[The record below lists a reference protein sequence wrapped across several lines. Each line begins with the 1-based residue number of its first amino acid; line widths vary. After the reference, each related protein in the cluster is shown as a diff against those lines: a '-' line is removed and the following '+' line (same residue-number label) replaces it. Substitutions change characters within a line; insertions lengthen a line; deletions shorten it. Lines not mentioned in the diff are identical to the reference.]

1 MEIVKYG
8 HPALRWKAK
17 ELAELTPD
25 FKATVRAMFE
35 LMYED
40 RGIGLA
46 ATQVGLPYRFFVVNT
61 TADPNET
68 EEELVF
74 INPEI
79 IRKKGNVEGE
89 EGCLSL
95 PELYGQVAR
104 AEEIVLEA
112 YDIDGQGF
120 EMECSEILARV
131 IQHENDHLDG
141 VLFIDRMKPGEVE
154 ELQANLDD
162 LETQFRQAQSAGT
175 IKPDE
180 GLKTGLAEMEKT
192 FDFPIKAALSTDGEL
207 AEDDDDDLAEDDS
220 AGDGDGGSAEDV
232 DGE

>member
-1 MEIVKYG
+1 LG
-8 HPALRWKAK
+8 WPQLRW
-17 ELAELTPD
+17 
-25 FKATVRAMFE
+25 
-35 LMYED
+35 
-40 RGIGLA
+40 
-46 ATQVGLPYRFFVVNT
+46 GLPYRFFVVNT
-61 TADPNET
+61 TADPQET

-141 VLFIDRMKPGEVE
+141 MLFIDRMKPDEVE

-175 IKPDE
+175 IKSDD
-180 GLKTGLAEMEKT
+180 GLKTELAEMEKT
-192 FDFPIKAALSTDGEL
+192 FEFPIKAALSADGDL
-207 AEDDDDDLAEDDS
+207 AEDDDDDSVEDDGGGES
-220 AGDGDGGSAEDV
+220 AEDGDGE
-232 DGE
+232 

>member
-17 ELAELTPD
+17 ELTELTPD
-25 FKATVRAMFE
+25 FKATVRAMFD
-35 LMYED
+35 LMYEA

-61 TADPNET
+61 TADPKET

-79 IRKKGNVEGE
+79 IRKKGNAEAE

-141 VLFIDRMKPGEVE
+141 VLFIDRMRPDEVE
-154 ELQANLDD
+154 ELQANIDD
-162 LETQFRQAQSAGT
+162 IETQFRQTQAAGT
-175 IKPDE
+175 TASDE
-180 GLKTGLAEMEKT
+180 KLKEQLAQMEKT
-192 FDFPIKAALSTDGEL
+192 FEFPIKAAS
-207 AEDDDDDLAEDDS
+207 
-220 AGDGDGGSAEDV
+220 GGSAGTDEEDDV
-232 DGE
+232 ADDDE

>member
-17 ELAELTPD
+17 ELTELTPD
-25 FKATVRAMFE
+25 FKATVRAMFD
-35 LMYED
+35 LMYEA

-61 TADPNET
+61 TADPTET

-141 VLFIDRMKPGEVE
+141 VLFIDRMKPDEVE

-175 IKPDE
+175 IKSNE
-180 GLKTGLAEMEKT
+180 GLKARLSEMEKT
-192 FDFPIKAALSTDGEL
+192 FEFPIKAALGDNDESDSEDA
-207 AEDDDDDLAEDDS
+207 AEDNDEI
-220 AGDGDGGSAEDV
+220 E
-232 DGE
+232 

>member
-17 ELAELTPD
+17 ELTELTPD
-25 FKATVRAMFE
+25 FKATVRRMFD
-35 LMYED
+35 LMYEA

-61 TADPNET
+61 TADPKET
-68 EEELVF
+68 DEELVF

-79 IRKKGNVEGE
+79 IRKKGNTEGE

-95 PELYGQVAR
+95 PELYGEVAR

-112 YDIDGQGF
+112 YDINGEGF

-141 VLFIDRMKPGEVE
+141 VMFIDRMKPDEVK
-154 ELQANLDD
+154 ELQANIDD
-162 LETQFRQAQSAGT
+162 LETQFRQAQAAGT
-175 IKPDE
+175 VASDQVLRE
-180 GLKTGLAEMEKT
+180 QLSAMEKT
-192 FDFPIKAALSTDGEL
+192 FEFPVKAAPGDDHDFDNGE
-207 AEDDDDDLAEDDS
+207 ADDEESEDDFDED
-220 AGDGDGGSAEDV
+220 E
-232 DGE
+232 

>member
-8 HPALRWKAK
+8 HPSLRWKAK
-17 ELAELTPD
+17 ELTELTPD
-25 FKATVRAMFE
+25 FKATVRTMFD
-35 LMYED
+35 LMYEA

-61 TADPNET
+61 TADPKET

-141 VLFIDRMKPGEVE
+141 VLFIDRMKPDEVE

-175 IKPDE
+175 IGSDQK
-180 GLKTGLAEMEKT
+180 LKEELTAMEKT
-192 FDFPIKAALSTDGEL
+192 FEFPIRAALGDSDESD
-207 AEDDDDDLAEDDS
+207 AEAAEEDDDEN
-220 AGDGDGGSAEDV
+220 E
-232 DGE
+232 

>member
-8 HPALRWKAK
+8 HPSLRWKAK
-17 ELAELTPD
+17 ELTELTPD
-25 FKATVRAMFE
+25 FKATVRAMFD
-35 LMYED
+35 LMYEA

-61 TADPNET
+61 TADPKET

-95 PELYGQVAR
+95 PELYGEVAR

-141 VLFIDRMKPGEVE
+141 VLFIDRMKPDEVV

-162 LETQFRQAQSAGT
+162 LETQFRQAQAAGT
-175 IKPDE
+175 LASDE
-180 GLKTGLAEMEKT
+180 GLKKGLSEMEKT
-192 FDFPIKAALSTDGEL
+192 FEFPIKATM
-207 AEDDDDDLAEDDS
+207 S
-220 AGDGDGGSAEDV
+220 AGSEPADSDDE
-232 DGE
+232 

>member
-17 ELAELTPD
+17 ELTELTPD
-25 FKATVRAMFE
+25 FKATVRAMFD
-35 LMYED
+35 LMYEA

-61 TADPNET
+61 TADPKET

-141 VLFIDRMKPGEVE
+141 VLFIDRMKPEEVE
-154 ELQANLDD
+154 ELQANIDD
-162 LETQFRQAQSAGT
+162 LETQFRQTQAAGT
-175 IKPDE
+175 LASDD
-180 GLKTGLAEMEKT
+180 GLKEQLVKMEKT
-192 FDFPIKAALSTDGEL
+192 FEFPIKAVLSDEAETDDNEEDG
-207 AEDDDDDLAEDDS
+207 AEDDDDE
-220 AGDGDGGSAEDV
+220 
-232 DGE
+232 

>member
-17 ELAELTPD
+17 ELTELTPD
-25 FKATVRAMFE
+25 FKATVRAMFN
-35 LMYED
+35 LMYEA

-61 TADPNET
+61 TADPKET

-141 VLFIDRMKPGEVE
+141 VLFIDRMKPDEVE
-154 ELQANLDD
+154 ELQANIDD
-162 LETQFRQAQSAGT
+162 LETQFRQTQAAGT
-175 IKPDE
+175 LASDE
-180 GLKTGLAEMEKT
+180 GLKEQLSQMEKT
-192 FDFPIKAALSTDGEL
+192 FEFPIKAESTGDASPSDGNEN
-207 AEDDDDDLAEDDS
+207 A
-220 AGDGDGGSAEDV
+220 DGDDA
-232 DGE
+232 DGDE

>member
-17 ELAELTPD
+17 ELTELTPD
-25 FKATVRAMFE
+25 FKATVRAMFD
-35 LMYED
+35 LMYEA

-61 TADPNET
+61 TADPKET

-141 VLFIDRMKPGEVE
+141 VLFIDRMKPEEVE
-154 ELQANLDD
+154 ELQANIDD
-162 LETQFRQAQSAGT
+162 LETQFRQTQAAGT
-175 IKPDE
+175 LASDD
-180 GLKTGLAEMEKT
+180 GLKEQLVKMEKT
-192 FDFPIKAALSTDGEL
+192 FEFPIKAVLSDE
-207 AEDDDDDLAEDDS
+207 AIPD
-220 AGDGDGGSAEDV
+220 DGDEDADEEV
-232 DGE
+232 SDEDE

>member
-17 ELAELTPD
+17 PLTELTPD
-25 FKATVRAMFE
+25 FKATVRSMFE
-35 LMYED
+35 LMYEAH
-40 RGIGLA
+40 GIGLA

-61 TADPNET
+61 TADPKET

-79 IRKKGNVEGE
+79 IRKKGNLEGE

-112 YDIDGQGF
+112 YDVKGEGF

-141 VLFIDRMKPGEVE
+141 VLFIDRMKSEEVE
-154 ELQANLDD
+154 EIQANIDD
-162 LETQFRQAQSAGT
+162 LEMHFRQTQAAGT
-175 IKPDE
+175 VASDDE
-180 GLKTGLAEMEKT
+180 LKRRLSEMEKI
-192 FDFPIKAALSTDGEL
+192 FAFPVSGMTDEQEYEEEEADADAA
-207 AEDDDDDLAEDDS
+207 DDNE
-220 AGDGDGGSAEDV
+220 
-232 DGE
+232 

>member
-17 ELAELTPD
+17 ELTELTPD
-25 FKATVRAMFE
+25 FKATVRAMFD
-35 LMYED
+35 LMYEA

-61 TADPNET
+61 TADPAET

-175 IKPDE
+175 IKSDE
-180 GLKTGLAEMEKT
+180 GLKAGLSEMEKT
-192 FDFPIKAALSTDGEL
+192 FEFPIKAALGGNDESDSEDA
-207 AEDDDDDLAEDDS
+207 AEDDDEI
-220 AGDGDGGSAEDV
+220 E
-232 DGE
+232 

>member
-17 ELAELTPD
+17 ELTELTPD
-25 FKATVRAMFE
+25 FKATVRAMFD
-35 LMYED
+35 LMYEA

-61 TADPNET
+61 TADPKET

-79 IRKKGNVEGE
+79 IRKKGNAEAE

-95 PELYGQVAR
+95 PELYGHVAR

-112 YDIDGQGF
+112 YDIDGQAF

-141 VLFIDRMKPGEVE
+141 VLFIDRMRPDEVE
-154 ELQANLDD
+154 ELQANIDD
-162 LETQFRQAQSAGT
+162 IETQFRQTQAAGT
-175 IKPDE
+175 TASDE
-180 GLKTGLAEMEKT
+180 KLKEQLAQLEKT
-192 FDFPIKAALSTDGEL
+192 FEFPIKAVPGGDTSTDD
-207 AEDDDDDLAEDDS
+207 EDGDEEYDDS
-220 AGDGDGGSAEDV
+220 EDVAAEYGDV
-232 DGE
+232 DGDE

>member
-1 MEIVKYG
+1 
-8 HPALRWKAK
+8 
-17 ELAELTPD
+17 
-25 FKATVRAMFE
+25 
-35 LMYED
+35 MYEA

-61 TADPNET
+61 TADPKET

-95 PELYGQVAR
+95 PELYGDVAR

-141 VLFIDRMKPGEVE
+141 VLFIDRMKPDEVV

-162 LETQFRQAQSAGT
+162 LETQFRQAQAAGT
-175 IKPDE
+175 LASDE
-180 GLKTGLAEMEKT
+180 GLKKGLSEMEKT
-192 FDFPIKAALSTDGEL
+192 FEFPIKATM
-207 AEDDDDDLAEDDS
+207 S
-220 AGDGDGGSAEDV
+220 AGSEPADSDDE
-232 DGE
+232 